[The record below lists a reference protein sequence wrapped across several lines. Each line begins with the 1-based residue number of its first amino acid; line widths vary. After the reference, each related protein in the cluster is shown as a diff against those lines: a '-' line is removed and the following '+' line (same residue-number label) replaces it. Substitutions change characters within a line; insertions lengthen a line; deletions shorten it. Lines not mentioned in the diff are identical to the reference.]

1 MTDIAAGTAPT
12 VSFLHNP
19 HSPDVFADAAA
30 GFVNLNGNIRITL
43 ESLRVDHIAVPG
55 PMARVVI
62 GRLVMP
68 LPAAEALARGLLD
81 FIEQQRTQQN
91 PPAQTTTRH

>member
-1 MTDIAAGTAPT
+1 MTDITAGTAPT
-12 VSFLHNP
+12 IGFLHNP
-19 HSPDVFADAAA
+19 HSPDFFADAGT
-30 GFVNLNGNIRITL
+30 GFFNFNGNIRITL
-43 ESLRVDHIAVPG
+43 ESLRVDHVTTPG
-55 PMARVVI
+55 PVTRVVI

-68 LPAAEALARGLLD
+68 LAAAEVLARGLLD